1 MANDLLTQKLREHK
15 YYWFL
20 NFYIHLL
27 FYFIRSFIIFSDP
40 SGDKLNKRLTQSCTV
55 HNRIIFSQTFLL
67 LMIWI
72 INIIENSASRKQ
84 PKTKR
89 NTNVRETKL
98 IAWLKEP
105 NKITKQK
112 PAEWK
117 HQKSYFILED
127 TEKYISHQ
135 TEIKTY

>member
-1 MANDLLTQKLREHK
+1 
-15 YYWFL
+15 
-20 NFYIHLL
+20 
-27 FYFIRSFIIFSDP
+27 
-40 SGDKLNKRLTQSCTV
+40 
-55 HNRIIFSQTFLL
+55 
-67 LMIWI
+67 MIWI
-72 INIIENSASRKQ
+72 INIIENSPSWKQ
-84 PKTKR
+84 TKTKR